1 MGDGIIE
8 LKINYGSGYRVYLGL
23 EGDAFVILLAVGDK
37 SSQVNDIK
45 NAKLRWM
52 NRMEKKNEKKKN

>member
-1 MGDGIIE
+1 
-8 LKINYGSGYRVYLGL
+8 LGL
-23 EGDAFVILLAVGDK
+23 DGDALVILLAVGDK
-37 SSQVNDIK
+37 STQVNDIK